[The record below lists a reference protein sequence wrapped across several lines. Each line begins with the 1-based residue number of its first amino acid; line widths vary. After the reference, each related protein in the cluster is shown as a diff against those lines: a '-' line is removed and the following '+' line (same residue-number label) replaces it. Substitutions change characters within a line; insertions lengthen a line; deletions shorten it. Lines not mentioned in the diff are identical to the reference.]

1 MVVIKWPNQTW
12 AAADQKESHAES
24 FPFRLLSPPWP
35 TQASQLLEI
44 LWCLVL
50 STRPHPHLGECNGQ
64 PYYKY
69 CVCVATYR
77 NHGSRIQNRDMAS
90 SQQARTAFWDAPL
103 SISLNL
109 RKLHATKNQAFLLN
123 EELRHPFQIWRS
135 FINMH
140 FRGHQKNKLT
150 ATMRNSVELGAYSL
164 ILTIP
169 PNVMIFGSIPISWNY
184 RHLSTGKMMI

>member
-1 MVVIKWPNQTW
+1 
-12 AAADQKESHAES
+12 
-24 FPFRLLSPPWP
+24 
-35 TQASQLLEI
+35 
-44 LWCLVL
+44 
-50 STRPHPHLGECNGQ
+50 
-64 PYYKY
+64 
-69 CVCVATYR
+69 VATYR
-77 NHGSRIQNRDMAS
+77 NHGSRIQNRNM
-90 SQQARTAFWDAPL
+90 ARTAFSDAPL

-169 PNVMIFGSIPISWNY
+169 PNVMMIFGSIPISWNH
-184 RHLSTGKMMI
+184 RHVSIGNMMI

>member
-1 MVVIKWPNQTW
+1 VCGYI
-12 AAADQKESHAES
+12 QKSRFQNPKQEHGQDS
-24 FPFRLLSPPWP
+24 FLRCP
-35 TQASQLLEI
+35 T
-44 LWCLVL
+44 V
-50 STRPHPHLGECNGQ
+50 
-64 PYYKY
+64 
-69 CVCVATYR
+69 
-77 NHGSRIQNRDMAS
+77 
-90 SQQARTAFWDAPL
+90 
-103 SISLNL
+103 NL